1 MNYSR
6 YGSRVSQGVN
16 VNDKGYDTGF
26 KVVQC
31 DYVFSMQNIFLY
43 CPVGRR
49 SYSLVLQ
56 VDTPA
61 LSLCIFI
68 LQEKN
73 ILRCKGVKISGRL
86 KKTNQRS
93 ISHNNGD
100 LLSLMASITH
110 NYLNN
115 CYFSLLFLL

>member
-6 YGSRVSQGVN
+6 YCSRVSQGVN
-16 VNDKGYDTGF
+16 VNDKGYD
-26 KVVQC
+26 
-31 DYVFSMQNIFLY
+31 LY